1 MKSVSVSGSLR
12 ENVGKKD
19 AKNQRRNGFVPSVL
33 YGGEK
38 QLPLL
43 VEEKSFKDL
52 IYTPEVRYVE
62 LDVDGQNYKA
72 VIQETQFDKVTDKL
86 LHVDF
91 LEIIEG
97 KHITIEIPLLIAGN
111 SPGVMRGGKLSK
123 QVRKLKVKGLLE
135 NIPEN
140 ITVDISKLDILD
152 TIKIE
157 DIQLEKISIIDIP
170 SKVVVT
176 ILSSRNVEE
185 TTEEEKE

>member
-19 AKNQRRNGFVPSVL
+19 AKNKRKQGLIPCVL

-52 IYTPEVRYVE
+52 IYTPEVRYAE
-62 LDVDGQNYKA
+62 LDIAGQNYTA
-72 VIQETQFDKVTDKL
+72 IIQEAQFHPVTDKL

-91 LEIIEG
+91 LEVIQG
-97 KHITIEIPLLIAGN
+97 KPVMIDIPLLITGD

-123 QVRKLKVKGLLE
+123 SVRKLKVKGLLKH
-135 NIPEN
+135 IPEN
-140 ITVDISKLDILD
+140 ITVDISQLDILD
-152 TIKIE
+152 SIKIE
-157 DIQLEKISIIDIP
+157 DIQLDSISIIDDP
-170 SKVVVT
+170 SKVVIT

-185 TTEEEKE
+185 APKEE